1 MRNQLGSPNEETK
14 DELFVRVLF
23 GLVLSL
29 GFLWGGCATYTD
41 QISAAHL
48 AVDGGDFVG
57 GIEELNAVLGVGG
70 DEELPDNWSAD
81 RPLAVL
87 ERGMLQQVLGNYE
100 LSARDIS
107 AAEEE
112 LEWLDL
118 DPDTLGSIGEYI
130 YSDSAGVYKAPP
142 TERLSLNALN
152 MLNYLSVGDLPGA
165 SVEAR
170 RFTVAREYL
179 ESIDQESHGAFGS
192 YLAGFVFE
200 QLGQIDRA
208 LRYYEEALD
217 AGDLAA
223 IRGPVLRL
231 SGRGSYRGEK
241 LRGYLERVEE
251 PSSGEV
257 EARATG
263 EKENGD
269 ILLVIGLGRAP
280 YKIPERV
287 PVGAAV
293 GIAGVYVGADPDILE
308 YTATKVLVYPEM
320 VGRENL
326 MDGASVKLNG
336 RDMPVELLTDLGA
349 EVAREY
355 ETIKPQIIS
364 SAIARVIARA
374 AIAEGARAAGRQDS
388 KGLGVVA
395 ALAVEA
401 AMVAL
406 DRPDTRSWTFMPDR
420 IYVSRLSAPPGT
432 HDLQIG
438 LWGRYPQRQII
449 ELEVY
454 PGEYSVIVVMDPR

>member
-1 MRNQLGSPNEETK
+1 M
-14 DELFVRVLF
+14 RVLF
-23 GLVLSL
+23 GLFLL
-29 GFLWGGCATYTD
+29 LRFLWGGCATYSD
-41 QISAAHL
+41 RISEAHVS
-48 AVDGGDFVG
+48 VDLGDFVG
-57 GIEELNAVLGVGG
+57 GVEELNKVLGV
-70 DEELPDNWSAD
+70 DSEQDLPMDWSAD

-87 ERGMLQQVLGNYE
+87 ERGMLQQVLGNYA

-107 AAEEE
+107 VAEEE

-165 SVEAR
+165 AVEAR

-179 ESIDQESHGAFGS
+179 ETLDEESHGAFGS

-200 QLGQIDRA
+200 QMGEVDRA

-217 AGDLAA
+217 AGDLAVL
-223 IRGPVLRL
+223 REPVLRL
-231 SGRGSYRGEK
+231 AERGSYRGGE
-241 LRGYLERVEE
+241 LSGYLERVEASV
-251 PSSGEV
+251 PA
-257 EARATG
+257 EAVDDDQ
-263 EKENGD
+263 EDGD
-269 ILLVIGLGRAP
+269 ILLVFGLGRAP
-280 YKIPERV
+280 FKIPERV

-293 GIAGVYVGADPDILE
+293 GIAGVYVGADADILE

-320 VGRENL
+320 VVRENV
-326 MDGASVKLNG
+326 MDGASVSLDGDAK
-336 RDMPVELLTDLGA
+336 PVELLTDLGV

-355 ETIKPQIIS
+355 EVIKPEIIS
-364 SAIARVIARA
+364 AAISRVIARA

-401 AMVAL
+401 ALVAL
-406 DRPDTRSWTFMPDR
+406 DRPDTRSWTFLPDR
-420 IYVSRLSAPPGT
+420 IYVSRMSAAAGT
-432 HDLQIG
+432 HIIEVDLR
-438 LWGRYPQRQII
+438 GRYPQKQTI
-449 ELEVY
+449 ELEVF